1 MSIDV
6 NRKLTDDASS
16 FVSDVWT
23 GFQWFDALQ
32 SATRWLEQHVDA
44 INALNV
50 FPVPDG
56 DTGTNM
62 WLTLAGA
69 LEHVQPDAS
78 CAVVADRMGYW
89 STMRGRGNSGI
100 ILSQI
105 LHGFATGLMDHEQ
118 MGPRQFAGAMQQAT
132 TMAYQAVLQP
142 VEGTMLTVV
151 REASVASQAALSNG
165 RTTLEAVLHGAV
177 EGAKDAVARTPSLL
191 KVLNDAGVV
200 DAGGQGI
207 QLFFEGLL
215 RYARG
220 ETSEV
225 ATEQHQTLAFT
236 DVHGPDDFGYCT
248 NFVLQGR
255 DMPYA
260 EIRSTLALM
269 GQSVVVV
276 GDTELIKAHLHL
288 LRPGDALN
296 YAVQFGALSEI
307 EITNMDLQ
315 REALHV
321 GEKSTVTSD
330 QLLADGYDTVP
341 DLVAQVGVVAVV
353 SGTGFAA
360 MFRSLRVGS
369 LLEGGQSMNPSTAEL
384 LEAIERLPQ
393 SSVVVLPNNR
403 NIILAAQQAA
413 QMSTKQVE
421 VLPSKTIPQGIAAM
435 VGFGFEAD
443 LANNVQRMSAAM
455 SDVSTAEI
463 TTAVRD
469 ATIDGLVVTEGHT
482 IGLLDGTLI
491 TSSDELF
498 IVLDTLLDHMDLAD
512 REVVAVYYGQSPS
525 SVHVDALAQH
535 IRARFPDLSTVETH
549 EGGQLLYDYILSAE

>member
-1 MSIDV
+1 MP
-6 NRKLTDDASS
+6 TDDSGS

-62 WLTLAGA
+62 WLTLADA
-69 LEHVQPDAS
+69 LDHVQPNAS
-78 CAVVADRMGYW
+78 CAVVADRMRHW

-105 LHGFATGLMDHEQ
+105 LRGFAVGLNGQER
-118 MGPRQFAGAMQQAT
+118 MGSSQFVGAMQQAT
-132 TMAYQAVLQP
+132 TLAYQAVLQP

-151 REASVASQAALSNG
+151 REASVASQAVLNNG
-165 RTTLEAVLHGAV
+165 RATLEVVLHGAV

-191 KVLNDAGVV
+191 RVLDDAGVV
-200 DAGGQGI
+200 DAGGKGLQ
-207 QLFFEGLL
+207 FFLEGLL
-215 RYARG
+215 RYAQG
-220 ETSEV
+220 ETPK
-225 ATEQHQTLAFT
+225 ATTKQHQALAFI
-236 DVHGPDDFGYCT
+236 DAHGPDDFGYCT
-248 NFVLQGR
+248 NFVLQGA
-255 DMPYA
+255 DMPYE
-260 EIRSTLALM
+260 EIRATFASM

-276 GDTELIKAHLHL
+276 GDTVLIKVHLHL

-307 EITNMDLQ
+307 EITNMDVQ
-315 REALHV
+315 REALHT
-321 GEKSTVTSD
+321 GDNSGSNTD
-330 QLLADGYDTVP
+330 QQLVDTDAAVP

-384 LEAIERLPQ
+384 LEAIERLPH

-403 NIILAAQQAA
+403 NIIMAAQQAA

-435 VGFGFEAD
+435 VGFSFAAD
-443 LANNVQRMSAAM
+443 LADNVQRMSTAM

-469 ATIDGLVVTEGHT
+469 ATIDGLVVTEGHI

-491 TSSDELF
+491 TASDELF
-498 IVLDTLLDHMDLAD
+498 VVLDSLLDHMGLAD
-512 REVVAVYYGQSPS
+512 REVVAVYYGQSPAS
-525 SVHVDALAQH
+525 TDADTLAQH
-535 IRARFPDLSTVETH
+535 IRERFPDLSTVETH